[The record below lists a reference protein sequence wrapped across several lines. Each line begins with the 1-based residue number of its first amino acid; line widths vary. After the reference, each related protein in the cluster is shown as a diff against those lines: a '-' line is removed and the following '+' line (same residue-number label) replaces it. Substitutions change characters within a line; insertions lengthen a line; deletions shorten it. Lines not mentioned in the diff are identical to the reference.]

1 MKPMPIHLIFILVAT
16 LVLSPVILATSGKAD
31 SMHGDLSKID
41 PISVGCLACHDGSNE
56 AAGQHV
62 MFCLLDTLGK
72 GCGGHI
78 VSASYV
84 ELASRNKNLYPV
96 SNLPPQLVLH
106 EGKITCVTCH
116 GDEPHTGT
124 SLVIENRH
132 SSLCRICHMN
142 Y

>member
-1 MKPMPIHLIFILVAT
+1 MQIHLIFILVGT
-16 LVLSPVILATSGKAD
+16 LVVCPVILATSGKAD
-31 SMHGDLSKID
+31 SMQDDLSKLD
-41 PISVGCLACHDGSNE
+41 PISAGCLTCHDGSSD
-56 AAGQHV
+56 AAGQHA
-62 MFCLLDTLGK
+62 MFCLLDNLGK

-84 ELASRNKNLYPV
+84 ELAARNKNLHPV

-116 GDEPHTGT
+116 GEEPHTGT

-132 SSLCRICHMN
+132 SSLCRNCHMK